1 MQARLFEFLRTHA
14 PQVVLCENDAQADEL
29 AQITLYKG
37 LKTFVLPDFRASF
50 GDDLRAFSKEL
61 FEICRVLNAYHKE
74 NEKKNSHLSRANLA
88 QQTAKQSKFKQ
99 FNA

>member
-14 PQVVLCENDAQADEL
+14 PQIVLCENDTQADEL

-61 FEICRVLNAYHKE
+61 FEIFQVLDNAG
-74 NEKKNSHLSRANLA
+74 
-88 QQTAKQSKFKQ
+88 KQMVFVSDKPELSKF
-99 FNA
+99 F